1 MMCELC
7 GKETER
13 IRRVFIEGTELRV
26 CPECARFGE
35 NQTTTKAETGNRS
48 QIAIRLERR
57 ERRMKTKDVY
67 SKDEALELV
76 DDYSMR
82 IREARVARDWK
93 QETLAA
99 KINEK
104 KSVITKLESGNMKP
118 NDALVDK
125 LERTLGIALKEK
137 VPILKMDTKHSAS
150 KGMTLG
156 DFVRAEK

>member
-13 IRRVFIEGTELRV
+13 MRRVFIEGTELRV

-35 NQTTTKAETGNRS
+35 SQTTPKADTSNRS

-67 SKDEALELV
+67 SKDEILELV
-76 DDYSMR
+76 DDYPMR
-82 IREARVARDWK
+82 IRGARVAKDWK

-118 NDALVDK
+118 NDALVAK
-125 LERTLGIALKEK
+125 LERALGITLKEK
-137 VPILKMDTKHSAS
+137 VPILKMDSKQSAS

-156 DFVRAEK
+156 DFVRTEK